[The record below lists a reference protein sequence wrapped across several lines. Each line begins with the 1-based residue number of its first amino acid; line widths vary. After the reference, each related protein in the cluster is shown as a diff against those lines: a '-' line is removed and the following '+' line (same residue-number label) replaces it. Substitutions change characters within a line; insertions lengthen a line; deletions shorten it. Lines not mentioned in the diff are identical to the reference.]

1 MTAGGRIGL
10 VLVSHVSGIADGVR
24 DLVGQMA
31 PDVTVTPAGGTD
43 DDGIG
48 TSFDRVAAALEQAD
62 AGAGAVVLYDL
73 GSALLTTETALD
85 LLDDEARARVRV
97 AEAPLVEGAIAAAV
111 EAQGGGDL
119 AAVLA
124 AAESA
129 GGGAPPVEAGG
140 SGTVPGAD
148 SRADSR
154 ADARADARGAGSG
167 SDDRLRTSETL
178 VNKVGLHARPAGALA
193 RALSALDAD
202 VRVGRPGDEG
212 VNARSVLSVIAL
224 GLENGQQVEFSASGP
239 DAQQA
244 LDTATRLTRER
255 FGDEE

>member
-43 DDGIG
+43 DGGIG
-48 TSFDRVAAALEQAD
+48 TSFDRVATALEQAD

-129 GGGAPPVEAGG
+129 GGGVPPVEA
-140 SGTVPGAD
+140 SRPGTVPGAVPG
-148 SRADSR
+148 ADSG
-154 ADARADARGAGSG
+154 ADSPADSGA
-167 SDDRLRTSETL
+167 DNRLRTSETL

>member
-1 MTAGGRIGL
+1 VTAGGHIGL

-85 LLDDEARARVRV
+85 LLDDGARARVRV

-129 GGGAPPVEAGG
+129 GRGAPPVQAGG
-140 SGTVPGAD
+140 SGTVPAAD
-148 SRADSR
+148 SRAGSR
-154 ADARADARGAGSG
+154 A
-167 SDDRLRTSETL
+167 DDRLRTSETL

>member
-1 MTAGGRIGL
+1 
-10 VLVSHVSGIADGVR
+10 
-24 DLVGQMA
+24 
-31 PDVTVTPAGGTD
+31 
-43 DDGIG
+43 
-48 TSFDRVAAALEQAD
+48 
-62 AGAGAVVLYDL
+62 
-73 GSALLTTETALD
+73 
-85 LLDDEARARVRV
+85 
-97 AEAPLVEGAIAAAV
+97 V
-111 EAQGGGDL
+111 EA
-119 AAVLA
+119 
-124 AAESA
+124 SR
-129 GGGAPPVEAGG
+129 P
-140 SGTVPGAD
+140 GTVPGAVPG
-148 SRADSR
+148 ADSG
-154 ADARADARGAGSG
+154 ADSPADSGA
-167 SDDRLRTSETL
+167 DNRLRTSETL

>member
-1 MTAGGRIGL
+1 VTADGRIGL
-10 VLVSHVSGIADGVR
+10 VLVSHVAGIADGVR

-31 PDVTVTPAGGTD
+31 PDVTVIPAGGTD
-43 DDGIG
+43 DGGIG
-48 TSFDRVAAALEQAD
+48 TSFDLVATALKQAD
-62 AGAGAVVLYDL
+62 AGAGAIVLYDL
-73 GSALLTTETALD
+73 GSALLTTETALE

-97 AEAPLVEGAIAAAV
+97 AEAPLVEGAIAASV

-119 AAVLA
+119 DAVLA

-129 GGGAPPVEAGG
+129 GGAAQSAEADD
-140 SGTVPGAD
+140 PGD
-148 SRADSR
+148 DPG
-154 ADARADARGAGSG
+154 D
-167 SDDRLRTSETL
+167 DDRLRASETL